1 MLPLAEAV
9 RSMAELT
16 FAAGWMAAGMM
27 AEAVC
32 HHSALPLS
40 VLAAH
45 VSVQQLIVG
54 LNSTDGYHLQGRG
67 GKKTLGAT
75 APGHH
80 GLVIAC

>member
-1 MLPLAEAV
+1 MLLLAEAV

-45 VSVQQLIVG
+45 VSVQPHLAG
-54 LNSTDGYHLQGRG
+54 LDSTDG
-67 GKKTLGAT
+67 
-75 APGHH
+75 
-80 GLVIAC
+80 